1 MKSQKELMKELE
13 SKQEKELENIIN
25 ATPNKERK
33 TAKVATSVILDE
45 KTKIEFQKVTKEA
58 GLNMGVIINAL
69 VKSYLKN
76 PEVRKAALRE
86 ISAKLE
92 SVTTEQLDK

>member
-13 SKQEKELENIIN
+13 AKQKKEIEKVIN
-25 ATPNKERK
+25 STPKERK
-33 TAKVATSVILDE
+33 TAKVTTSVILDE
-45 KTKIEFQKVTKEA
+45 EIKIEFQKVTKEA

-76 PEVRKAALRE
+76 PEVRKAALSE

-92 SVTTEQLDK
+92 SVTSEQL